1 MSAVDIPDE
10 LLSRAQIL
18 ADTEGVSLEAF
29 IIRCVDDAVTHM
41 EAADAEL
48 DAADEAMS
56 ADEIDTSLCPGLAAV
71 LDSRNKVRIG
81 QAQPEPEVIRPR
93 VTMMS
98 ENPDPRS
105 LPGMVYQSK
114 SQVLRD
120 IQQAR
125 SVPLRESAAL
135 FYEQIQGGASLH
147 QQRTAEIEAERQ
159 SNQQKLKECRRQTV
173 EGMKRMLGK
182 G

>member
-56 ADEIDTSLCPGLAAV
+56 ADEID
-71 LDSRNKVRIG
+71 
-81 QAQPEPEVIRPR
+81 
-93 VTMMS
+93 TMMS